1 LARSPVQCGFSRAR
15 YIEFEAKRSQ
25 RIRSATMNG
34 SFRAVCAIATASLL
48 LACSTAP
55 TKQDQGMIIGAIA
68 GGILGHQ
75 VGGGSGQVLATM
87 IGTVAGAAIG
97 GSIGRTMDETDRIN
111 ASATLEN
118 VRTGV
123 PSSWVNPDTGY
134 EYVMTPINTYDSCTG
149 PCREYTLDANIGGKT
164 EQIYGTACR
173 QADGSWRVV
182 D

>member
-1 LARSPVQCGFSRAR
+1 
-15 YIEFEAKRSQ
+15 
-25 RIRSATMNG
+25 MNG
-34 SFRAVCAIATASLL
+34 HVKSVIAACVALTLFG
-48 LACSTAP
+48 CSTAP
-55 TKQDQGMIIGAIA
+55 SKQDQGMLIGAIA

-97 GSIGRTMDETDRIN
+97 GSIGRTMDDYDRMN
-111 ASATLEN
+111 AAAALEN

-123 PSSWVNPDTGY
+123 PSTWVNPDTGY
-134 EYVMTPINTYDSCTG
+134 EYVMTPTNTYDSGTG
-149 PCREYTLDANIGGKT
+149 PCREYTLDATIGGKT

-173 QADGSWRVV
+173 QADGSWKVM